1 MANPPPPYDDITGI
15 SRTVMKDNAQE
26 TLVNYNG
33 NARPGE
39 IVADLTTD
47 PPALY
52 VGNNLGQLTAITGGG
67 GGGLPLA
74 NGTSNFNIATI
85 NSNVTITSAGTQ
97 TWTFDTTGNVTIP
110 GSIRGLGTIF
120 IDNRFTGTSADIEL
134 YSADNIRIQGKN
146 QDPGEEREGG
156 DIQITGGSGAGGPD
170 GTGGD
175 ISIVSG
181 AGGNATE
188 TTAGGDGGFVT
199 IGCTFGGEAN
209 SAGSQS
215 AGAGS
220 NLQLYAGAGG
230 FNDGDPTLGGSGGD
244 VIIRG
249 GTSTR
254 VGGAGAVNIAAGVD
268 DADTPS
274 NIVFGAGRS
283 KELAYKEL
291 YAALVFT
298 PVALSVLG
306 TPSTAGAGAK
316 AFVNNGNL
324 VASGNFGAVIGDG
337 GSNTVP
343 VFSDGTNWRIG

>member
-1 MANPPPPYDDITGI
+1 MSNVTFRAFTEHLGNVTASSFIANDGDLFYDRDT
-15 SRTVMKDNAQE
+15 T
-26 TLVNYNG
+26 TLRIGNG
-33 NARPGE
+33 TTPGGQ
-39 IVADLTTD
+39 IVS
-47 PPALY
+47 
-52 VGNNLGQLTAITGGG
+52 GGG
-67 GGGLPLA
+67 GTGTKIE
-74 NGTSNFNIATI
+74 NGTSNVEIA
-85 NSNVTITSAGTQ
+85 TSAGNVTVTTAGAK
-97 TWTFDTTGNVTIP
+97 TWTFGTTGDLTIP
-110 GSIRGLGTIF
+110 GYIYGLGTIL

-146 QDPGEEREGG
+146 QDPGPEREGG

-181 AGGNATE
+181 AGGNATG

-209 SAGSQS
+209 SAGSQL

-220 NLQLYAGAGG
+220 NLQLYAGSGG
-230 FNDGDPTLGGSGGD
+230 FNAGNTALGGSGGD
-244 VIIRG
+244 VSIRG

-254 VGGAGAVNIAAGVD
+254 VGGGGAVNIAAGLD
-268 DADTPS
+268 DADTPG

-306 TPSTAGAGAK
+306 TPSIAGAGAR
-316 AFVNNGNL
+316 AFINDSNAI
-324 VASGNFGAVIGDG
+324 ASGNFGVVAAGAG
-337 GSNTVP
+337 ANTVP
-343 VFSDGTNWRIG
+343 VFSDGSNWRIG